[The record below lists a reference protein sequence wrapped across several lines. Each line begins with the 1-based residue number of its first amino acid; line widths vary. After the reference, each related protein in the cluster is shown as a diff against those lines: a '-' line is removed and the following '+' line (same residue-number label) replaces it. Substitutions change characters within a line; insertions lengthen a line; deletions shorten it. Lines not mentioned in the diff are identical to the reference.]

1 MRRVSKE
8 KYPWDECIKD
18 QMDQY
23 GDMEIAEKVCG
34 AIKAKSQGKSA
45 ERVASLYMSA
55 SRMKNL
61 MLDMYDDDE
70 AFDYTHD
77 TSTDRRLKAL
87 KFLEALYR
95 FGNLGKDEN
104 LVVSAMN
111 ALTYSLPNAD
121 PKDAIVDSVRKK
133 VRHLAYKNERKV
145 TSKLPAL
152 PRGVVFK
159 DEIRRLFG
167 D

>member
-8 KYPWDECIKD
+8 KYPWDDCIKD
-18 QMDQY
+18 QMKQY
-23 GDMEIAEKVCG
+23 GDMETAEKVCG
-34 AIKAKSQGKSA
+34 SIRAKSQGKSA
-45 ERVASLYMSA
+45 QRVASRYMSA

-87 KFLEALYR
+87 RFLEMLYR

-104 LVVSAMN
+104 LVISAMN

-145 TSKLPAL
+145 TSKLPPL
-152 PRGVVFK
+152 PKGIVFK